1 MPLAKSL
8 RLALVLFATCCLA
21 LAVCAIAKDEKP
33 AAADGKKSA
42 PADPAADFEAF
53 LKANQPGEHHAHLK
67 QLVGTFD
74 VDMETVM
81 APGAPP
87 QKSKGVSKSEMVL
100 GGRYLHGSYKGEMM
114 GMPFEGNSLMGY
126 DLQKKKYFNAWVDSM
141 GTGIMV
147 FEGTCDGA
155 GKAFTFTGEYDDPI
169 TKAHTKIRHVTKIV
183 SPEKYTFEWFETG
196 PDGKERKTMSA
207 TYTRVK

>member
-1 MPLAKSL
+1 MKTLACL
-8 RLALVLFATCCLA
+8 FLVGF
-21 LAVCAIAKDEKP
+21 IAY
-33 AAADGKKSA
+33 AADA
-42 PADPAADFEAF
+42 PPEMP
-53 LKANQPGEHHAHLK
+53 KPVKEHEWLK
-67 QLVGTFD
+67 QFVGEWES
-74 VDMETVM
+74 DMEVVM
-81 APGAPP
+81 APGQPP
-87 QKSKGVSKSEMVL
+87 IKGKSSEVARNL
-100 GGRYLHGSYKGEMM
+100 GGFWVVSEGKGEMM